1 MSFVNNVRTKDG
13 GTHEAGMKAAW
24 TKAFNEYAR
33 KINLLKDKDKN
44 LEGSDV
50 REGLSA
56 VVSVRIPEELLQFE
70 GQTKGKLG
78 TPEARQIVDSVVNE
92 QLGYF

>member
-1 MSFVNNVRTKDG
+1 MSVLKMVEHTK
-13 GTHEAGMKAAW
+13 AGMKAAW
-24 TKAFNEYAR
+24 TKAFNEYT

-56 VVSVRIPEELLQFE
+56 VVSVRIPGELLQFE
-70 GQTKGKLG
+70 GQTKG
-78 TPEARQIVDSVVNE
+78 
-92 QLGYF
+92 